1 MGFFNKKEITQMFL
15 LKRKNLYKSFS
26 ISVNNRNYLILTGFS
41 TQKIFSGESG
51 QTPFLDVVMAEQR
64 GRDSQ

>member
-26 ISVNNRNYLILTGFS
+26 ISVNNGNYLTGFS

-51 QTPFLDVVMAEQR
+51 QTPFLDVVMVEQR